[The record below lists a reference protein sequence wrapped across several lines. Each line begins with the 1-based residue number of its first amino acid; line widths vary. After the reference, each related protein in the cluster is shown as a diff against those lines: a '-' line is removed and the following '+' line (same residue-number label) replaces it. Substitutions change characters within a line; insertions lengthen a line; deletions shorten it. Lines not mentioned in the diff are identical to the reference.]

1 MAIDKYYRR
10 LEDYVLD
17 RIKQYE
23 LRINKYELNEG
34 IQILVDVSYD
44 PKNMIL
50 TEDQLDQLD
59 DHIAML
65 MRDDTRYDWSC
76 ILNDMKTL
84 IKRWGYE
91 FKHNRLLELLIAADI
106 VEYLKDN
113 IEDLKEDEL
122 DSIMELTQLGNYDCK
137 WIFNGSITKHES
149 DLIYKKFI
157 NRGSRI
163 RDLKGNSQQVY
174 EYFKDLH
181 ELLASIMTN
190 VGDTEWANNWI
201 RITRRLDRSI
211 KQSVDV
217 TPLIQAYL
225 AQLKDY
231 NVERIRRIK

>member
-10 LEDYVLD
+10 LEDYIFN

-34 IQILVDVSYD
+34 IQILVDMNYD
-44 PKNMIL
+44 PDNSIL

-59 DHIAML
+59 DHILYML
-65 MRDDTRYDWSC
+65 RSREDWSC
-76 ILNDMKTL
+76 MLSDMKTL
-84 IKRWGYE
+84 VKRWGYE
-91 FKHNRLLELLIAADI
+91 FEHNRLLELLIAADI

-113 IEDLKEDEL
+113 IEDLSEHEL
-122 DSIMELTQLGNYDCK
+122 DSIMELTQLGNYYCEWVFKD
-137 WIFNGSITKHES
+137 SITKHES

-163 RDLKGNSQQVY
+163 QDLKGNSQQVY

-181 ELLASIMTN
+181 ELLASIMVN
-190 VGDTEWANNWI
+190 VGDSEWANNWI

-211 KQSVDV
+211 KQLVDV